1 MDPSREN
8 RRPKITRDWGFCF
21 DMRWEKGLPAG
32 EGMVIDGSGNEGK
45 WDESFFLIFFLTIF
59 VFN

>member
-45 WDESFFLIFFLTIF
+45 WDESFFLIFF
-59 VFN
+59 FN